1 MKLLR
6 PFSLLILPLWFSS
19 LTAEPRKAE
28 VPDDFYICAAINKN
42 YVIGSKIV
50 TVNGLF
56 RRTAEQTWEHEGYN
70 DTTIISAAFDPRD
83 HNVVYTAAFNG
94 CWRTLDGGKTWRMT
108 NSWDMTEGRDV
119 VVDSFA
125 PDTVYLAI
133 NDGIARSL
141 DRAQT
146 WQRFEQGLPERGK
159 YTQVLRLDRTQK
171 NRLFA
176 GCESGLYLN
185 EKETWRCVLPTVTTV
200 TDLQQSPHDPRHWL
214 AATQSDGAW
223 TSHDRGVTWTKLDG
237 VPSDKALY
245 SIIFDRVDPK
255 RFAVGNWAR
264 GVLATE
270 DGGKTWT
277 DRNAG
282 LPDSPRVWRLG
293 VEPKTNRLFASVVGE
308 ALYSSDDFGRTWK
321 KDGMEGSVVH
331 NFLIVPKA
339 DN

>member
-6 PFSLLILPLWFSS
+6 LLSLLIPSLLCSPLP
-19 LTAEPRKAE
+19 AEPKKPE
-28 VPDDFYICAAINKN
+28 TSDDFYICAAINKN

-50 TVNGLF
+50 TVNGMF
-56 RRTAEQTWEHEGYN
+56 RRTDEQTWDHVGYN

-133 NDGIARSL
+133 NDGIARSQ

-146 WQRFEQGLPERGK
+146 WQRFEKGLPERGK

-171 NRLFA
+171 GRLLA
-176 GCESGLYLN
+176 GCESGIYLN
-185 EKETWRCVLPTVTTV
+185 ENDTWERVLPTVTTV
-200 TDLQQSPHDPRHWL
+200 TDIQQSPHDPRHWL
-214 AATQSDGAW
+214 ASTQSDGAW
-223 TSHDRGVTWTKLDG
+223 ASHDRGTTWAKFDG

-264 GVLATE
+264 GILVTE
-270 DGGKTWT
+270 DGGKTWS

-339 DN
+339 GN